1 MRGININLFLFC
13 FVCAGYGQSRMDNV
27 QFFSSALNAERSI
40 YVYLPNGYDP
50 ANDSLRY
57 PVIYFLHGAG
67 FDPFLFMLFA
77 SLAKGY
83 LDDFINQQIII
94 PVIVVMPDGTAP
106 PYRGSFY
113 TNSELYGNF
122 EDYIVE
128 DLTEFIDQNY
138 HTAATREKRF
148 IMGHSMG
155 GFGAMKLAIKH
166 PEVYRG
172 VAAHSGP
179 LDLSQV
185 RNLIP
190 EVLSEN
196 GGTPPYSYSPSA
208 GTFTAFGFTMA
219 GAFSPNLNR
228 PPYYVDF
235 PLDSSGGIVDSVFS
249 KWLHH
254 SPATLAGQLSTG
266 SDLAIYF
273 DCGTEDELM
282 LYPFNTAFADSLV
295 RLGLAFEF
303 RSYSGDHTSQ
313 LPSRVGISL
322 AYIDSAMKA
331 SPVAVVEPNS
341 PPQTITL
348 YQNYPNPFN
357 PSTTIAFS
365 LPYSAEVTL
374 SIYNGLGQKVE
385 SLVEERLP
393 AGDYH
398 YDWHPSELASGV
410 YVYRMQA
417 GGFVH
422 TKKLLLLR

>member
-1 MRGININLFLFC
+1 MRWINISLFL
-13 FVCAGYGQSRMDNV
+13 VCLVGTGYGQSRMENV
-27 QFFSSALNAERSI
+27 QFFSRALNAERSI
-40 YVYLPNGYDP
+40 YVYLPNGYDL
-50 ANDSLRY
+50 ANGARY

-67 FDPFLFMLFA
+67 FDPFLLMLFA

-94 PVIVVMPDGTAP
+94 PVIVVIPDGTAP

-113 TNSELYGNF
+113 TNSKLYGNF
-122 EDYIVE
+122 EDYIVQ

-138 HTAATREKRF
+138 QTLAAREKRF
-148 IMGHSMG
+148 IIGHSMG
-155 GFGAMKLAIKH
+155 GYGAMKLAIKH
-166 PEVYRG
+166 PDVYRG

-179 LDLSQV
+179 LDLTQV

-219 GAFSPNLNR
+219 GAFSPNRNR

-249 KWLHH
+249 KWLQHN
-254 SPATLAGQLSTG
+254 PAALANQLSAEN
-266 SDLAIYF
+266 DLSIYF

-282 LYPFNTAFADSLV
+282 LHPFNTAFADSLA
-295 RLGLAFEF
+295 RLGRAFEF
-303 RSYSGDHTSQ
+303 RSYPGDHTSQ
-313 LPSRVGISL
+313 LPARVAISL
-322 AYIDSAMKA
+322 AFIDSVMKA
-331 SPVAVVEPNS
+331 SPVAVVEPNLS
-341 PPQTITL
+341 PQTITL

-374 SIYNGLGQKVE
+374 SIYNALGQKVE
-385 SLVEERLP
+385 SLLLEERLP
-393 AGDYH
+393 AGDFSYT
-398 YDWHPSELASGV
+398 WHPKELASGV
-410 YVYRMQA
+410 YVYCLQA
-417 GGFVH
+417 DGLVQ
-422 TKKLLLLR
+422 TKKLVLLR